1 VTLNREHVRQGLVF
15 VAVGGASALI
25 DAGLFWL
32 LVTLGV
38 WPTLASVISFLSAFV
53 VNYRGNRDLVFRARA
68 SKGALIRYSILVTVN
83 LGMSA
88 GGVAVGTGVL
98 RLDPLVAKLATM
110 VLVALINF
118 FVMRFW
124 VFRHASAAAE
134 PEPSPGIA
142 SPPPA
147 GRTPGPEAHT

>member
-1 VTLNREHVRQGLVF
+1 MTVNREHVRQGIVF

-25 DAGLFWL
+25 DAGVFWF
-32 LVTLGV
+32 LVTVGM
-38 WPTLASVISFLSAFV
+38 WPVLASVISFLSAFV

-68 SKGALIRYSILVTVN
+68 SRGALIRYSILVGVN

-88 GGVAVGTGVL
+88 GGVALGTEVL
-98 RLDPLVAKLATM
+98 GLAPIVAKLATM

-124 VFRHASAAAE
+124 VFRHV
-134 PEPSPGIA
+134 IA
-142 SPPPA
+142 PA
-147 GRTPGPEAHT
+147 